1 MIKKLFGDPHPKP
14 SWTMIKDGRRVKF
27 GPRPWKVLWNK
38 FKQIVVFSF
47 LLVPSA
53 NALNQYDYRKNV
65 RITNEQLLIGTTVE
79 LSVTVAGLEASK
91 GNLVGTTVLHK
102 FGHQPDCDTGTDPC
116 WIWDGP
122 TTTWVRN
129 STGRIHGIY
138 SDSGLD
144 DDGNTGCREINIDG
158 VNNHFLTS
166 SETVTMDG
174 QTHVLT
180 LNDYVVIHRMECT
193 RFGSTKLNQ
202 GTIYAFPLVETTTIA
217 VISPNIGQTLMA
229 IYAVPKDKDLYL
241 TELWASVGGGKAK
254 VASVDMQMTFSGF
267 ATKRFFG
274 ISEANGSPAP
284 LIPPLKVP
292 GRTVIELKGFEVSVD
307 DVDIDGGFN
316 GYLVDRP

>member
-1 MIKKLFGDPHPKP
+1 MIKALALIIALASPSWADFGTSGDPV
-14 SWTMIKDGRRVKF
+14 D
-27 GPRPWKVLWNK
+27 
-38 FKQIVVFSF
+38 
-47 LLVPSA
+47 A
-53 NALNQYDYRKNV
+53 N
-65 RITNEQLLIGTTVE
+65 ITNSQLLIGTTVE
-79 LSVTVAGLEASK
+79 LSVTVPGLEASK
-91 GNLVGTTVLHK
+91 GNLIGTTVLHK
-102 FGHQPDCDTGTDPC
+102 FGHQPDCDQTTDPC
-116 WIWDGP
+116 WVWDGP

-138 SDSGLD
+138 SSSGFD
-144 DDGNTGCREINIDG
+144 DDGNTGCREINIEG

-217 VISPNIGQTLMA
+217 VIAPNLSQTLMA
-229 IYAVPKDKDLYL
+229 IYAVPKDKNLYL

-254 VASVDMQMTFSGF
+254 VASVDMQLTFEENADGESGF
-267 ATKRFFG
+267 RTKRFFG

-284 LIPPLKVP
+284 LIPPLKVL
-292 GRTVIELKGFEVSVD
+292 GRTVIELKGFEVSAD